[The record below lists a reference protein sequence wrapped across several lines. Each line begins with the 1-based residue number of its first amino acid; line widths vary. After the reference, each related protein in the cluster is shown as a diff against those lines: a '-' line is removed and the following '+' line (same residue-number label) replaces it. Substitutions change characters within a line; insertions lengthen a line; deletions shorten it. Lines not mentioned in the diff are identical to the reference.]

1 MTNDAAALFDVTGHF
16 EMSDWGAVVTGHAR
30 KGEFLVGM
38 LVRTGDEP
46 PVLTD
51 NGSAWT
57 WV

>member
-1 MTNDAAALFDVTGHF
+1 
-16 EMSDWGAVVTGHAR
+16 MSGWGAVVTGHAR
-30 KGEFLVGM
+30 SGRFRVGM